1 MKSVFTKIK
10 TEHHILKEFHKILQE
25 IEKHPAIH
33 RIIPGRID
41 RQQKKSSIERF
52 RISYPTPQGLKCIMS
67 KWSTAQE
74 LFIISD
80 SAQYGT
86 ITQHIQTILTK
97 YKLTGKSQ

>member
-1 MKSVFTKIK
+1 MKTTFTKIK
-10 TEHHILKEFHKILQE
+10 TEHHILKEFHKMLQE

-41 RQQKKSSIERF
+41 RKQKKSSIERF
-52 RISYPTPQGLKCIMS
+52 RISYPTDQWLKCIMS

-80 SAQYGT
+80 SLDYQDITNHIAQ
-86 ITQHIQTILTK
+86 LKEK
-97 YKLTGKSQ
+97 YKV

>member
-1 MKSVFTKIK
+1 MKSPFTKIK
-10 TEHHILKEFHKILQE
+10 TEHHILKEFHKMLQE

-41 RQQKKSSIERF
+41 RQQKKSSVERF
-52 RISYPTPQGLKCIMS
+52 RISYPTTQGLKCIMS

-80 SAQYGT
+80 SNNYDT
-86 ITQHIQTILTK
+86 IVEHIQTILTK
-97 YKLTGKSQ
+97 YKL

>member
-1 MKSVFTKIK
+1 MKSTFTKIK
-10 TEHHILKEFHKILQE
+10 TEHHILKEFHKMLQE

-52 RISYPTPQGLKCIMS
+52 RISYPTAQWLKCIMS

-80 SAQYGT
+80 SSNYDT
-86 ITQHIQTILTK
+86 IVDHIQTILTK
-97 YKLTGKSQ
+97 YKL